1 MSDRVTHLTEELIEG
16 YILRSLAAE
25 QAIAAEEHLFEC
37 AECRTRLVEEEE
49 FLHAFREAAPEF
61 ETRARSRV
69 VTLPRASRVWVPL
82 AAAAVLIAA
91 IYVTNLRTP
100 QAAPAVVVLQAMR
113 GPESGAAIPA
123 RQPAVLI
130 VELPSEKEALYDAEV
145 VDGDGA
151 TVLHTRAALEQGR
164 LSVAVNKLAAGTY
177 WVRVYRA
184 EPSRELVRE
193 YRLRA
198 N

>member
-1 MSDRVTHLTEELIEG
+1 M
-16 YILRSLAAE
+16 
-25 QAIAAEEHLFEC
+25 
-37 AECRTRLVEEEE
+37 
-49 FLHAFREAAPEF
+49 
-61 ETRARSRV
+61 
-69 VTLPRASRVWVPL
+69 
-82 AAAAVLIAA
+82 
-91 IYVTNLRTP
+91 
-100 QAAPAVVVLQAMR
+100 
-113 GPESGAAIPA
+113 
-123 RQPAVLI
+123 LI

-151 TVLHTRAALEQGR
+151 TVLRTRAPLQQGR